1 MKERYNLTWSQDGE
15 ILTWREHEYF
25 IFDEAA
31 SAESDTNRSITS
43 LNMPFMA
50 MRANLAGP
58 TATEIVSTRARSE
71 ARSPLLSLLFVRSCH
86 AATHYSNLTANTDP
100 LIIM

>member
-31 SAESDTNRSITS
+31 SAESDTDRLITS
-43 LNMPFMA
+43 LYIPFVA
-50 MRANLAGP
+50 MRANLAGLD
-58 TATEIVSTRARSE
+58 ATQQVIDYISFF
-71 ARSPLLSLLFVRSCH
+71 SPLICLLINSMNR
-86 AATHYSNLTANTDP
+86 
-100 LIIM
+100 